1 MVFASSLFSPSPPIF
16 WTFSSLA
23 PIGSLLK
30 CSGLSLQQLCS
41 LVLAPSL
48 CSIVCALCGHHCSRG
63 GATALALMF
72 LCLVL
77 ATLLP
82 AAAHWCTWLQGFH
95 TDAPLPSQVHFGSPP
110 LSPDSA
116 GCGIALMS
124 LWVLLSLCSISP
136 LIVIG
141 ANLGTPTITM
151 MNQALSHKYNDT
163 YIKPQTGGGTTYSLS
178 LLPHL

>member
-1 MVFASSLFSPSPPIF
+1 MFRSIPAAALLFRAVSL
-16 WTFSSLA
+16 
-23 PIGSLLK
+23 SLLH
-30 CSGLSLQQLCS
+30 C
-41 LVLAPSL
+41 
-48 CSIVCALCGHHCSRG
+48 LCGSRD
-63 GATALALMF
+63 GAMALALMF

-95 TDAPLPSQVHFGSPP
+95 IEAPLPSQVHFGSPP
-110 LSPDSA
+110 LSRVSA
-116 GCGIALMS
+116 GCGLALMP

-141 ANLGTPTITM
+141 SNLGTPTITM

-163 YIKPQTGGGTTYSLS
+163 YIKPQTGGGVTYSLS
-178 LLPHL
+178 LLSHL